1 MKFNISYPVR
11 IVRSCRYHERGV
23 REIGEDRTG
32 DLGLA
37 VSTEQVAAV
46 AVTSLLRF
54 RFSLGIDT

>member
-1 MKFNISYPVR
+1 MKFNISDPVR
-11 IVRSCRYHERGV
+11 IVRSCRYRERGV
-23 REIGEDRTG
+23 REIGEYQTG